1 MGVFEFVIS
10 KGKRRGTCLPFPGPR
25 FRVGAGPACALQ
37 MPEPGVADQH
47 LEIWVAQ
54 DGLPRVRD
62 VSGVGD
68 LLLDGAP
75 AHEGVL
81 SPGSF
86 VAFGGVELVLR
97 EPARAAGPS
106 GTMARLGATPPQTS
120 TVTARIS
127 QRRSVLSAVEM
138 GDDEEDQTE
147 ALGATLLSSVLPP
160 GTVVDGRYEIV
171 GKLAEGGMG
180 EVYRAQHVELG
191 KQLALKVMRPELSA
205 DPEFVT
211 RFKREAVAASQIG
224 QQNIIDVS
232 DFGRTSAGRFYF
244 VMEYV
249 DGQTLDALVREA
261 GALPPQRAVYLV
273 TQVARA
279 LGAAHAKGIVHR
291 DLKPE
296 NVMVLQRPGQP
307 DFVKVLDF
315 GVAKVATRKGQ
326 PGQTAVG
333 MVVGTPQ
340 YMAPEQAQG
349 TAVDARSD
357 IYALGLI
364 LYELLSGRPT
374 FDAETSSMLIV
385 KHVTEQPPPF
395 PDEVSARVPQALQA
409 LAFQMLEKVPSA
421 RPQSMEDVCEALAG
435 EATTASLGPRPIPA
449 RANRPVSGARVPA
462 VAASV
467 VRPPEAGKQ
476 QSVSRQAP
484 ARAPG
489 REDALLPVPSESSEA
504 MGPRRVITT
513 VLVVAAVLGCV
524 AVVVLLAGKDEDGK
538 PGAAR
543 TEVRSKMLDRA
554 HTAIPA
560 PAPAP
565 AAPAL
570 PADPAAVARPA
581 FVRMRFT
588 SAAEPFR
595 VFEGDI
601 ALGSTPLVLER
612 SRGTLLELTF
622 RAEGFKES
630 LLKVRFESDQEF
642 PVTMERLKAPVA
654 PVKRPGAGSGAA
666 PSRET
671 EQLKENPF

>member
-1 MGVFEFVIS
+1 MGVFEFVIC
-10 KGKRRGTCLPFPGPR
+10 KGERRGTSLPFPGSC
-25 FRVGAGPACALQ
+25 FRLGAGPSCALQ
-37 MPEPGVADQH
+37 LPEPGVADQH
-47 LEIWVAQ
+47 LEIWVAE
-54 DGLPRVRD
+54 DGLPQVRD
-62 VSGVGD
+62 VSGAGD

-81 SPGSF
+81 YPGSF
-86 VAFGGVELVLR
+86 VAFGEVELVLR
-97 EPARAAGPS
+97 ETARAAGPS
-106 GTMARLGATPPQTS
+106 GTLARLSATPPQAS
-120 TVTARIS
+120 AMTARIS
-127 QRRSVLSAVEM
+127 QRRPALSAVETD
-138 GDDEEDQTE
+138 DDEEERTE
-147 ALGATLLSSVLPP
+147 ALGATLRSSVLPP
-160 GTVVDGRYEIV
+160 GTVVDGRYEIL

-244 VMEYV
+244 VMEYL
-249 DGQTLDALVREA
+249 DGQTLDALVHEA
-261 GALPPQRAVYLV
+261 GALPPQRAVHLV

-307 DFVKVLDF
+307 DVVKVLDF

-374 FDAETSSMLIV
+374 FDAETPSMLMV
-385 KHVTEQPPPF
+385 KHVTESPPAF
-395 PDEVSARVPQALQA
+395 PEEVSARVHQALQA
-409 LAFQMLEKVPSA
+409 LVFQMLEKAPAA

-435 EATTASLGPRPIPA
+435 EATTASLVPRSITA
-449 RANRPVSGARVPA
+449 RASRPAPVSGARMPA
-462 VAASV
+462 LAATSRPAP
-467 VRPPEAGKQ
+467 VR
-476 QSVSRQAP
+476 V
-484 ARAPG
+484 PG
-489 REDALLPVPSESSEA
+489 REDALLPVPSGSSEA
-504 MGPRRVITT
+504 VEPRRVITT
-513 VLVVAAVLGCV
+513 VLGAAAVLGCV
-524 AVVVLLAGKDEDGK
+524 ATVVLLAGKDEASK

-543 TEVRSKMLDRA
+543 MEVQSKMLDRA
-554 HTAIPA
+554 PTAVPA

-570 PADPAAVARPA
+570 VAPAAEPA
-581 FVRMRFT
+581 SVRMRFT
-588 SAAEPFR
+588 SSAEPLR

-601 ALGSTPLVLER
+601 ALGSTPLLLER
-612 SRGTLLELTF
+612 VRGTLLELTF
-622 RAEGFKES
+622 RAEGFKDS
-630 LLKVRFESDQEF
+630 RVKVRFESDQEL
-642 PVTMERLKAPVA
+642 PVTLERIKAPAA

-671 EQLKENPF
+671 EELKENPF